1 MTAQMKYTLTARVLT
16 ADDASRDCPHP
27 AEEDVNADLYLSALA
42 EDIENIPKVKS
53 VTRDGVVLFIEVEDG
68 MSQSDLELAMKPYF
82 TRGERDCAYRF
93 VSLKPN

>member
-42 EDIENIPKVKS
+42 EDINTLIGVKS
-53 VTRDGVVLFIEVEDG
+53 VTRAGFAFFIEVEDG
-68 MSQSDLELAMKPYF
+68 MSQPDLKLAMKPFF

-93 VSLKPN
+93 VSLDPN

>member
-1 MTAQMKYTLTARVLT
+1 MKAQMKYTLTTMMLT
-16 ADDASRDCPHP
+16 ADEASWECLHP
-27 AEEDVNADLYLSALA
+27 EEEAVNADMYLRALA

-53 VTRDGVVLFIEVEDG
+53 VTRDGVVFFIEVEDG